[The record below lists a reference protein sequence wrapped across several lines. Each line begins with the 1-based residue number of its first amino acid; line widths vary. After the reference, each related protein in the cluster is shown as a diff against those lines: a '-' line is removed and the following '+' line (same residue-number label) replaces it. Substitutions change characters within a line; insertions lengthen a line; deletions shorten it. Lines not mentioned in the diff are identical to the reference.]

1 MSDFYSNVIQ
11 GAQNLHWAEIWATI
25 FGLIY
30 IVLAIKENVW
40 CWFWGI
46 LSCGLWA
53 WATYNLYS
61 YYIDAILNVF
71 YVLMGFIGIYQWKFG
86 SRDKDEL
93 PVTQM
98 AVSQHV
104 IIVVAGVVF
113 TFLLGFLFEKYTPA
127 QKTYLD
133 AFTTAFAI
141 FATFMTIQK
150 KIGSW
155 IYWIIVDAIYVY
167 MYWAVGAYLFMLLFI
182 VNTILA
188 IKGYLD
194 WRKLVVRE
202 YQIS

>member
-1 MSDFYSNVIQ
+1 MSDFFSNVIQ
-11 GAQNLHWAEIWATI
+11 GAQNLHWTEVWATI
-25 FGLIY
+25 FGLVY
-30 IVLAIKENVW
+30 IILAIKENVW

-61 YYIDAILNVF
+61 YYLDAILNVF
-71 YVLMGFIGIYQWKFG
+71 YVMMGFVGIYQWKFG
-86 SRDKDEL
+86 SGNKDVL

-98 AVSQHV
+98 SVSQHV
-104 IIVVAGVVF
+104 KIVFAGVAF
-113 TFLLGFLFEKYTPA
+113 TFLLGLLFEKYTPA

-133 AFTTAFAI
+133 ALTSAFAI

-155 IYWIIVDAIYVY
+155 VYWIIVDAIYVY

-182 VNTILA
+182 INTILA
-188 IKGYLD
+188 VKGYFD
-194 WRKLVVRE
+194 WKKLVVRD